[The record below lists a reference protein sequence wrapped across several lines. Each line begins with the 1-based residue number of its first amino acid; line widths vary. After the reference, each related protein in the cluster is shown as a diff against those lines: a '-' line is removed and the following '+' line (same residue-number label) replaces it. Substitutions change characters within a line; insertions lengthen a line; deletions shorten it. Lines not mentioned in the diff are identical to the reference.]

1 MKKIGI
7 SILSRYSSKRLYGKA
22 LIKINGKKLLSH
34 IIDKINYD
42 IPNIQTCI
50 TTSIDNTDDII
61 IDFCKRNN
69 YNYFRGS
76 LENVADR
83 ILKCGIEN
91 KWDYIIRINGDN
103 LFIDTSTLKNLI
115 SIAHDND
122 YDFITNLPG
131 RTFPFGMSIE
141 IIKTTFLKKVM
152 DKFDISDRE
161 HVTSWLYKNESVG
174 SRYVLQNH
182 HYPSLSNVKLSI
194 DSQEDLVLAEKI
206 FSFFPN
212 KKSIEIQDLNFIY
225 KYCKIDNTYNNHNSF
240 WSGKYGPMLIA
251 EIGGNHEGNFNE
263 AKKMLELAIES
274 GVDCIKF
281 QIYSGD
287 TLVNKNL
294 SPKRNSHFKKFE
306 LTKEEHIELAELCLK
321 KGINYNASVWNLEM
335 LEWIDEYLTFYK
347 IGSGDLTSWPIIKEF
362 VKREKPILISTGLSS
377 LDEIEETVK
386 YIQNLNIKYL
396 NPEMLCILQCTSMYP
411 IKNQD
416 ANLEVINLYNN
427 YFNYPVGYSDH
438 TIGSEALYLA
448 SSLKTNVLEFHFTD
462 AREGKKF
469 RDHKVSLTKEDVK
482 ALINKIISTKQF
494 FGKNEKKLLKVEE
507 ENNHHISFRR
517 AVYSK
522 RKILKGKKIL
532 MKDLVFLRPF
542 IGTDPRDTRSL
553 INSKAKQDIF
563 PFEPIFKN
571 EHYD

>member
-174 SRYVLQNH
+174 SRYVLHNH
-182 HYPSLSNVKLSI
+182 HYPSLSKVKLSI
-194 DSQEDLVLAEKI
+194 DSQKDLVLAEKI

-225 KYCKIDNTYNNHNSF
+225 KYCKIENTYTNHNSF
-240 WSGKYGPMLIA
+240 WSGKHGPMLIA

-281 QIYSGD
+281 QLYSGD

-335 LEWIDEYLTFYK
+335 LDWIDEYLTFYK

>member
-225 KYCKIDNTYNNHNSF
+225 KYCKIENTYTNHNSF
-240 WSGKYGPMLIA
+240 WSGKHGPMLIA

>member
-69 YNYFRGS
+69 YHYFRGS
-76 LENVADR
+76 LENVAER

-91 KWDYIIRINGDN
+91 KWDYIVRINGDN

-115 SIAHDND
+115 SIAYDND

-131 RTFPFGMSIE
+131 RTFPYGMSIE
-141 IIKTTFLKKVM
+141 LIKTTFLKKVM

-194 DSQEDLVLAEKI
+194 DSQKDLVLAEKI

-225 KYCKIDNTYNNHNSF
+225 KYCKIENTYTNHNSF
-240 WSGKYGPMLIA
+240 WSGKHGPMLIA

-377 LDEIEETVK
+377 LDEIEQTVK
-386 YIQNLNIKYL
+386 YIQSLNVKYL
-396 NPEMLCILQCTSMYP
+396 DPEMLCILQCTSMYP

-416 ANLEVINLYNN
+416 ANLEVINLFNN
-427 YFNYPVGYSDH
+427 HFNYPVGYSDH
-438 TIGSEALYLA
+438 TIGSDALYIA
-448 SSLKTNVLEFHFTD
+448 SSLKTHVLEFHFTD
-462 AREGKKF
+462 TREGKNF

-482 ALINKIISTKQF
+482 ALINKIISTKLF

-542 IGTDPRDTRSL
+542 IGTDPRDTRLL

-563 PFEPIFKN
+563 PYEPIFKN

>member
-174 SRYVLQNH
+174 SRYVLHNH
-182 HYPSLSNVKLSI
+182 HYPSLSKVKLSI
-194 DSQEDLVLAEKI
+194 DSQKDLVLAEKI

-335 LEWIDEYLTFYK
+335 LDWIDEYLTFYK

-482 ALINKIISTKQF
+482 ALINKIISTKLF

-542 IGTDPRDTRSL
+542 IGTDPRDTRLL

>member
-281 QIYSGD
+281 QLYSGD

-335 LEWIDEYLTFYK
+335 LDWIDEYLTFYK